1 MKVVIL
7 AGGYG
12 TRISE
17 ESYLKPKPMIDIGG
31 MPVIWHIMK
40 NFYEQGYDDFI
51 IAAGYK
57 QEYIKQWFY
66 NRAIYSNDI
75 TISQD
80 KHGYINIQY
89 HLKENSIEDW
99 KVTIV
104 NTGLDT
110 QTGGRILRLKD
121 YLGDEPFIVTYGDGV
136 ADIDVNAVVETFNKS
151 NTIGTISTYAYQQHK
166 GVVNVVGGKVE
177 SFREKSELD
186 SQLINIGFMVF
197 SNDML
202 SYLSDDKTNLE
213 KDCLTKLA
221 AEDQLSTYV
230 HKGFWQ
236 CMDTLREKNKL
247 EELWM
252 SGNAPWKNWE
262 N

>member
-1 MKVVIL
+1 
-7 AGGYG
+7 
-12 TRISE
+12 
-17 ESYLKPKPMIDIGG
+17 MIDIGG

-80 KHGYINIQY
+80 THGYTNIRY
-89 HLKENSIEDW
+89 HLKEDTIENW

-136 ADIDVNAVVETFNKS
+136 ADINVDAVIDTFNRG
-151 NTIGTISTYAYQQHK
+151 NTIGTISTYNYQQNK
-166 GVVNVVGGKVE
+166 GVVNVVDGKVE

-197 SNDML
+197 SKDML
-202 SYLSDDKTNLE
+202 NYLSDDTTNLE

-221 AEDQLSTYV
+221 SEGQLSTYV